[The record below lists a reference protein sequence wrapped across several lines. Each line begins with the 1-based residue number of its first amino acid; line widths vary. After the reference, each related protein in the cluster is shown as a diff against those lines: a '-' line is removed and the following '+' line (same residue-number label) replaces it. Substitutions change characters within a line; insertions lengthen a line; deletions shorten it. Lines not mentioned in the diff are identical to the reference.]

1 MSIGKTH
8 VDSSSSKAKQKSRK
22 MSEIPARHLRGE
34 SPWSLYEEPP
44 REGADYITWP
54 VPSNDNTQHTCA
66 KIPLSFY

>member
-8 VDSSSSKAKQKSRK
+8 VDFSSKAKQKKSRK

-54 VPSNDNTQHTCA
+54 VLPNDNIHTHMC
-66 KIPLSFY
+66 